1 MDRHRPS
8 DMYREEEREGST
20 CKESTIVADRGG
32 GMYGGEAEH
41 DGCVRAS
48 ATTSVAYSC
57 TTVAFRETRAK
68 EESLESVKPGFIA
81 GDKKEVSCF
90 FNPLCTR
97 PVQD

>member
-1 MDRHRPS
+1 
-8 DMYREEEREGST
+8 MYRAEEREGST
-20 CKESTIVADRGG
+20 CKESTIVADRAGG
-32 GMYGGEAEH
+32 IMYGGEAEH